1 MELIT
6 YDKFINN
13 ILETRGRFACG
24 YEYHER
30 HHIVPR
36 CMGGTNSKTNLIDL
50 FAREHFIAHKLLA
63 QENPNNK
70 GLTYAWGCMAFVKR
84 DDTDRYELTSE
95 EYEEVKIAISHA
107 HKGENNQ
114 FYGKRH
120 SEETR
125 IKMRESHIS
134 EEAPL
139 AKLTEED
146 VICILRMLCS
156 YASITDIKN
165 IYNISDV
172 TIRNIKNKKRWGYL
186 YEKYTELYN
195 FPNLPQRHS
204 KSIKNKSGVTGVSWS
219 EKRNKWKSV
228 LIFKGKTN
236 YLGYFKNK
244 DDAIKARLLAEIKYY
259 GEHAPQKHLFCQYG
273 INGGENELPQ

>member
-6 YDKFINN
+6 CDKFINN

-24 YEYHER
+24 DEYHER

-84 DDTDRYELTSE
+84 DDTDRYELTSA

-114 FYGKRH
+114 FYGERH

-156 YASITDIKN
+156 YASIADIKN
-165 IYNISDV
+165 IYIISLTSLFVILKIKKDGAICMKNIQNYIIFQIFHKD
-172 TIRNIKNKKRWGYL
+172 IR
-186 YEKYTELYN
+186 
-195 FPNLPQRHS
+195 
-204 KSIKNKSGVTGVSWS
+204 
-219 EKRNKWKSV
+219 
-228 LIFKGKTN
+228 
-236 YLGYFKNK
+236 
-244 DDAIKARLLAEIKYY
+244 KA
-259 GEHAPQKHLFCQYG
+259 
-273 INGGENELPQ
+273 